1 MLISLL
7 LVPIIG
13 SIIAGFIPENSVLNQ
28 NRIKQIALY
37 TSVINFIIAIL
48 LWSQFNSNL
57 NDYQFLTEFKYLNL
71 YHFNLG
77 VDGISLYFVLLT
89 VFITHIA
96 RFSNYKN
103 IHQYFKYFFISYR
116 PFLKL
121 EIFVL

>member
-71 YHFNLG
+71 YNN
-77 VDGISLYFVLLT
+77 IITILL
-89 VFITHIA
+89 
-96 RFSNYKN
+96 
-103 IHQYFKYFFISYR
+103 
-116 PFLKL
+116 
-121 EIFVL
+121 